1 MTVGKVTAVV
11 GGLLLVGVIGAVA
24 FGLPAGGETTL
35 DAGGFMLQA
44 PTFFDVQGEGD
55 YVLLQMPEKEISV
68 ETFEAEKVQES
79 ILERLN
85 SRAGLESSYGFCVG
99 HSGGL

>member
-1 MTVGKVTAVV
+1 MAVGKVTALM

-35 DAGGFMLQA
+35 DAGGFAVQA

-55 YVLLQMPEKEISV
+55 FVLLPAAEKDITV
-68 ETFEAEKVQES
+68 ETFETEKVQES

-85 SRAGLESSYGFCVG
+85 SQVGLESSYGFCVG
-99 HSGGL
+99 HAGGL